1 MEQQTWQPLHEG
13 GAQPD
18 ASLGIKGEGDMVG
31 LKVSGNQCF
40 VCELRK
46 PFMSPSE
53 RVSYLRSLY
62 QVVSFT
68 VKSTTDISMVGARR
82 AWTSCVTLKSTG
94 DELVCP

>member
-18 ASLGIKGEGDMVG
+18 ASLGIKGEGEMVG
-31 LKVSGNQCF
+31 LNVSGNQCF

-53 RVSYLRSLY
+53 RVSYLRRSLPGGLFLNRRY
-62 QVVSFT
+62 INGRSAQSM
-68 VKSTTDISMVGARR
+68 DILCYAEVHG
-82 AWTSCVTLKSTG
+82 
-94 DELVCP
+94 